1 MKSVFL
7 AVVWMA
13 LPGFGQAVFS
23 GAGAY
28 SGAAQFAV
36 GASGAVQT
44 YAARTDNCVTG
55 AESGCV
61 PGALT
66 GRAGS
71 PMSFMLR
78 NGDAIPFS
86 EEASYGTAGSDP
98 DFGSYL
104 VLATDQ
110 TTLNS
115 GSSYAS
121 SWHMGSDG
129 AWDAFSQDEKLL
141 LVHNSG
147 GGATIL
153 YINPTAI
160 HAHTCTAAPASNC
173 VIESGIYTGS
183 GAGNL
188 AAGGSFSFSRVPS
201 ETNILYELANPP
213 TQINRIAIC
222 RYATDPGCT
231 GQAANTIIRTPYID
245 FTSNNYGNCNVL
257 MGALGNGTAYNAT
270 WTGSFQI
277 ANDGSVSYG
286 MGGGIDWA
294 ASWTPTVNES
304 FILPTVG
311 NSGNKGYQATAVTG
325 PTAGTEPTWSTCSA
339 SGSTC
344 TDGGVTWTNIG
355 GLGGQ
360 GPGYDY
366 VVYRPSQ
373 GCTRVN
379 TRLGKIYRGYQ
390 NSAPAGLMTTNDAIA
405 CARAGSGPPCGLP
418 DRFTLHEVEQ
428 GMNGQYVTFSPTG
441 ANAEN
446 SPGNW
451 NSGTLTCQVSSANW
465 IGPYS
470 ATTTY
475 AVKNVVSYG
484 GLYYTSLVAGNVGNE
499 PDVSPSDWSNT
510 EAYCLNYILDTTST
524 LVAPCSDFSNCTGHN
539 AAGYLRKYY
548 GKHYSDALY
557 SDPVINGVMN
567 PGTNILNA
575 SLPCDDH
582 GTYRN
587 ADSNDD
593 QPMFSSTTDVPAWP
607 TSYTASAYAEI
618 IAVKSDG
625 SGLEYRFGH
634 DWNTGSVQ
642 NFAVQNAIGVVS
654 PLGDLVAFGS
664 DMMGTRGS
672 NLAANT
678 MCQKLRGMFS
688 PAAGMT
694 LYTSDPANGGIADT
708 VYPVTSNTGGFI
720 YQTIVSGTTSGG
732 TPSGGWCQTG
742 PTALGAGNGCT
753 QTWGTATVQNIGASD
768 CRGDVVIMDA
778 LSAHQ

>member
-1 MKSVFL
+1 MKKL
-7 AVVWMA
+7 LLGIA
-13 LPGFGQAVFS
+13 LVATHALGQAVFS
-23 GAGAY
+23 GAAVY
-28 SGAAQFAV
+28 SGGAQFVAV
-36 GASGAVQT
+36 GNGAAQT

-55 AESGCV
+55 AETGCV

-66 GRAGS
+66 GRAGGA
-71 PMSFMLR
+71 MSFMMR
-78 NGDAIPFS
+78 NSDAVLFS
-86 EEASYGTAGSDP
+86 EQAVYGTGAYDP
-98 DFGSYL
+98 DFGSYV

-110 TTLNS
+110 TTSNT
-115 GSSYAS
+115 GTPYAS

-147 GGATIL
+147 GGATLL
-153 YINPTAI
+153 YLNPIAI
-160 HAHTCTAAPASNC
+160 HAHNCVAAPASNC

-183 GAGNL
+183 GPGNL
-188 AAGGSFSFSRVPS
+188 ASGGSFSFSRVPS

-213 TQINRIAIC
+213 TQINRITIC
-222 RYATDPGCT
+222 RYASDPGCS
-231 GQAANTIIRTPYID
+231 GQTANTIIRTPYID
-245 FTSNNYGNCNVL
+245 FTSNTYGNCNVL
-257 MGALGNGTAYNAT
+257 MGSLGNGTAYNAS

-294 ASWTPTVNES
+294 PSWMPTVNES
-304 FILPTVG
+304 FILPTAG
-311 NSGNKGYQATAVTG
+311 NSGNKGFQATAVSG
-325 PTAGTEPTWSTCSA
+325 PTASTEPTWSACSG

-360 GPGYDY
+360 GPGFDY

-379 TRLGKIYRGYQ
+379 TRLGKIYRGYL
-390 NSAPAGLMTTNDAIA
+390 NPAPSGLMTTNDAIA

-441 ANAEN
+441 ANAPN
-446 SPGNW
+446 SSGNW
-451 NSGTLTCQVSSANW
+451 NSGTLTCQVSSAKW

-470 ATTTY
+470 SSITY
-475 AVKNVVSYG
+475 AANNVVSYG
-484 GLYYTSLVAGNVGNE
+484 GLFYTSLVGSNVGNE
-499 PDVSPSDWSNT
+499 PDVSPTDWSNT

-548 GKHYSDALY
+548 GKHYSDAVY
-557 SDPVINGVMN
+557 TNPVINGVMN
-567 PGTNILNA
+567 PGINILSA

-587 ADSNDD
+587 ADVNDD
-593 QPMFSSTTDVPAWP
+593 QPIFSSTTDVPGWP

-618 IAVKSDG
+618 IGVKSDG

-634 DWNTGSVQ
+634 DWNTGSAQ
-642 NFAVQNAIGVVS
+642 YFAVQNAIGVVS
-654 PLGDLVAFGS
+654 PLGDLVAFGT

-678 MCQKLRGMFS
+678 TCHKLRGMFS
-688 PAAGMT
+688 PAAGMS
-694 LYTSDPANGGIADT
+694 LYTADAGNGGIADT
-708 VYPVTSNTGGFI
+708 VYPVTSNTGDFI
-720 YQTIVSGTTSGG
+720 YQTITSGTTTGA
-732 TPSGGWCQTG
+732 TPTGGWCQSG

-753 QTWGTATVQNIGASD
+753 QTWGTATIQNIGASD
-768 CRGDVVIMDA
+768 CRGDVVVLDA